1 MVGENSCEWAAWFR
15 AHYTNFRRAPDDF
28 DSAGWQMNH
37 TALLNEVRDRL
48 QTEGRTVF
56 IEKQNRFVLRGT
68 SATLGGKPD
77 LIALSGDKGV
87 IYDVK
92 TGQPSASDHVQV
104 MTYMYAVPR
113 ALGQYRNMA
122 FDGVVA
128 YRDYEVTIPASA
140 VNEQFIDRLA
150 TLIRKDQPGPAPGKN
165 TPSAMECGF
174 CQISK
179 EECPERV
186 DSEPDEGLVTT
197 DF

>member
-1 MVGENSCEWAAWFR
+1 MSSLR
-15 AHYTNFRRAPDDF
+15 SKT
-28 DSAGWQMNH
+28 
-37 TALLNEVRDRL
+37 T
-48 QTEGRTVF
+48 
-56 IEKQNRFVLRGT
+56 FVLRGT

-87 IYDVK
+87 IFDVK

-140 VNEQFIDRLA
+140 VNEQFINRLA
-150 TLIRKDQPGPAPGKN
+150 TLIRKISRAQPLEK

>member
-1 MVGENSCEWAAWFR
+1 M
-15 AHYTNFRRAPDDF
+15 
-28 DSAGWQMNH
+28 
-37 TALLNEVRDRL
+37 
-48 QTEGRTVF
+48 
-56 IEKQNRFVLRGT
+56 
-68 SATLGGKPD
+68 
-77 LIALSGDKGV
+77 

-128 YRDYEVTIPASA
+128 YQDYEVTIPASA

-150 TLIRKDQPGPAPGKN
+150 TLIRRISRAQPLEK